1 MAAITYAKSKEERET
16 NMGIAI
22 AIERYV
28 ARVRPCRT
36 AAPVKDYRMPAVE
49 QRLADCIDVWGRRR
63 IMLRGGN
70 RGVAA
75 DVSGLF
81 RMSYGDLK
89 CVRLRLCAWFDGFV
103 HQACCFGR
111 LHRQRESV
119 FVAAERCLLVHLL
132 F

>member
-1 MAAITYAKSKEERET
+1 
-16 NMGIAI
+16 
-22 AIERYV
+22 
-28 ARVRPCRT
+28 
-36 AAPVKDYRMPAVE
+36 MPAVE

-75 DVSGLF
+75 DVCVLF
-81 RMSYGDLK
+81 RLSYGDLK

-103 HQACCFGR
+103 HQACCFGI

-132 F
+132 FYTTGQRCRCATSSECAMLVTNRS